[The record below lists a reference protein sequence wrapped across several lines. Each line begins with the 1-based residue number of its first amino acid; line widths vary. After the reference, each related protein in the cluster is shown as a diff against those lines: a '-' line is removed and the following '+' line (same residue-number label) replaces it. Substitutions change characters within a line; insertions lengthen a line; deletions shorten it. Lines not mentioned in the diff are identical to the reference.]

1 MTDTPQHLAEKLLA
15 DGEKTLAFFDPL
27 TQQQWS
33 IEVYTD
39 GMVWCVREVLCH
51 FASSET
57 SFNRL
62 LENILEG
69 GEGSPE
75 GFNIDAYN
83 QRKVAQLEKASTE
96 ELLNSYKLARLK
108 NVEIVSRLQPEDLQ
122 RTGRHPFLGVAT
134 LEDIIKLIYRHNQI
148 HLRDVRKL
156 LG

>member
-1 MTDTPQHLAEKLLA
+1 M
-15 DGEKTLAFFDPL
+15 
-27 TQQQWS
+27 
-33 IEVYTD
+33 I
-39 GMVWCVREVLCH
+39 
-51 FASSET
+51 
-57 SFNRL
+57 
-62 LENILEG
+62 
-69 GEGSPE
+69 
-75 GFNIDAYN
+75 NIDAYN